1 MLGTARCPSRTVI
14 VSTQTAVFLT
24 ADGAGRL
31 CLTSRRAA
39 AVCGFAVYGRT
50 AGTRTSVPMV
60 VAVRCPRCAPVMPQK
75 SYILGLGRVA
85 DGTGVCFHALCR
97 AGRGSCYRA
106 GVPSVVACL
115 GNDYIGYLCRAGVVG
130 EIFIAF

>member
-60 VAVRCPRCAPVMPQK
+60 VAVRCPRCAPVMPQS

-85 DGTGVCFHALCR
+85 DGTGVCFHTLCG
-97 AGRGSCYRA
+97 AGRGFCYRA
-106 GVPSVVACL
+106 CVPSVIFCL
-115 GNDYIGYLCRAGVVG
+115 WNDDIGYLGRAGVVG
-130 EIFIAF
+130 EIFIAL